1 MRKAAL
7 RRWLPWLLGVTL
19 MAMVAGY
26 YALTEPVTTLQRVS
40 PDSSITRNPYSA
52 AQRWLAQRGQPSERI
67 LSAAAL
73 FPLPDTHITLI
84 IDKRRGMLTANQVD
98 ALLNWVQRGGELIV
112 EARPLPD
119 ILEAS
124 DATAADWRDNDPLL
138 FPLGITVWDSPVPGD
153 TADDDPIRD
162 LLMAL
167 PPFVDSPLQYCL
179 QSDNEE
185 LRENCARL
193 VCEAPEEPAPLTL
206 HVGDDEPDRRIQLY
220 SDHVI
225 WHDSWDETEDES
237 LAPQP
242 EWPVEVIGYA
252 DNDYGSQLVQM
263 ALGDGQI
270 SVLTDLS
277 LWSNNQLLYFDHAW
291 LLAWLTADEP
301 VWFVRSVAMPPLA
314 QWLWLKAPSLGTA
327 LLVLLALWLWY
338 RIPRQGPR
346 QQAREESSRD
356 YLQHLHASGYF
367 QWRTGQQAAL
377 VEVLRAQAEQQL
389 VRFHHQRD
397 KALTLAAKTLSVSV
411 RELDTSLQMQPET
424 RDQLTQQI
432 ALLQSLKNC
441 SH

>member
-1 MRKAAL
+1 MGRARL
-7 RRWLPWLLGVTL
+7 RRAFPWLLAALLV
-19 MAMVAGY
+19 AMIAGY
-26 YALTEPVTTLQRVS
+26 YALTEPVTYMQRTA

-52 AQRWLAQRGQPSERI
+52 AQQWLAQRGQPSERI

-73 FPLPDTHITLI
+73 FPLPDTRTTLV
-84 IDKRRGMLTANQVD
+84 IDKHRGMLTSNQVNT
-98 ALLNWVQRGGELIV
+98 LLKWVQDGGELVV
-112 EARPLPD
+112 EARPLPGM
-119 ILEAS
+119 LEAS
-124 DATAADWRDNDPLL
+124 DASDSDWQDNDPLL
-138 FPLGITVWDSPVPGD
+138 FPLGITVWDSPVPSES
-153 TADDDPIRD
+153 AEADPIRE

-167 PPFVDSPLQYCL
+167 PTFVDSPLQYCL
-179 QSDNEE
+179 HSDNES
-185 LRENCARL
+185 LREDCARL
-193 VCEAPEEPAPLTL
+193 ACDAPQEPTPLGL
-206 HVGDDEPDRRIQLY
+206 HVGDNEPDRRVQLF
-220 SDHVI
+220 SDYVI
-225 WHDSWDETEDES
+225 WHNSWDDEEG
-237 LAPQP
+237 LAPHL
-242 EWPVEVIGYA
+242 EWPVEVTAYA
-252 DNDYGSQLVQM
+252 DNDYGSQLVQ
-263 ALGDGQI
+263 LGLGSGQI

-277 LWSNNQLLYFDHAW
+277 LWSNERLLYFDHAW

-314 QWLWLKAPSLGTA
+314 QWLWLKAPALGTA

-411 RELDTSLQMQPET
+411 RELDTALQMKPET